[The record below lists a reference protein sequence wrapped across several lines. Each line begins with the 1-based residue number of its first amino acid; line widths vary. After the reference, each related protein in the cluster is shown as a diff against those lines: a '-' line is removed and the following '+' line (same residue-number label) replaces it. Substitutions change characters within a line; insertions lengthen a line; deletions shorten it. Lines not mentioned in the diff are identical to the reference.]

1 MSPIWLSASAVG
13 SSADGAECAI
23 KIGTRFAAALDDARA
38 LMMMYLETVEIKRIE
53 FFH

>member
-38 LMMMYLETVEIKRIE
+38 LMMYLETVEIKRIE